1 MVNVGSADRFVRA
14 LIGLVLIAVPFMP
27 FLEAAGAWKY
37 VSAAAGLVL
46 IGTAALRF
54 CPLYAVFGVSTCP
67 LERR

>member
-14 LIGLVLIAVPFMP
+14 LIGLVLIAVPFTP

-67 LERR
+67 TERR